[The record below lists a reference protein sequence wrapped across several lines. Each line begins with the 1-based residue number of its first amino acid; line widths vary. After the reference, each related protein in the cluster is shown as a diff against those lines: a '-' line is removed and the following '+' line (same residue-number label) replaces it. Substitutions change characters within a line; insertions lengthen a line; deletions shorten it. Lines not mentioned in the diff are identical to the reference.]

1 MPGRASFSTEYAAA
15 ASPPPSGRTCARRC
29 PFGPGYGLAFRVD
42 RPTVLAVITIGYG
55 DGLPRELSQRGGA
68 VLIRG
73 RRCPLAG
80 RMCMDQLFADVT
92 ELPEV
97 HPGDRA
103 TIIGS
108 DRTSVIPAEEPAS
121 LCGTITNELLSALSR
136 RLPLVYVDGRS
147 P

>member
-1 MPGRASFSTEYAAA
+1 MATV
-15 ASPPPSGRTCARRC
+15 RRLNA
-29 PFGPGYGLAFRVD
+29 GESAGYGLAFRVD

-108 DRTSVIPAEEPAS
+108 DGTSVIPAEEPAS